1 MSKGDDVLERF
12 TYPFRSA
19 IDKLPRTLS
28 MMGES
33 IFKQTGWFVT
43 FLVGGPELHQN
54 GKIMTFM

>member
-1 MSKGDDVLERF
+1 MLERV

-28 MMGES
+28 VMGES

-43 FLVGGPELHQN
+43 FLVGGPEPRQS
-54 GKIMTFM
+54 GKIMTYM